1 MTSSLLF
8 AIFAAYRRYS
18 IRSGSSGSSVSSNNG
33 PVGGTNEEYC
43 PVSVVSGAAVA
54 LGCNPI
60 VACPPRWMNAEYKI
74 HAHLKEAKRG
84 GRSCFTSVSHRNT
97 ALPTWKSSGSRRSS
111 CFLAGFFDG
120 TLCTEITHP
129 SRTPHEPEAT
139 KVPFHKSSNGSQPPW
154 QAPPAPA
161 CGTDLTQVTTPSHR
175 VVKFISSFK
184 QKQSF
189 PAWHTPRHSWH
200 GNEPDLLIDE
210 LRVPTGHPV

>member
-1 MTSSLLF
+1 MQ
-8 AIFAAYRRYS
+8 R
-18 IRSGSSGSSVSSNNG
+18 
-33 PVGGTNEEYC
+33 
-43 PVSVVSGAAVA
+43 
-54 LGCNPI
+54 
-60 VACPPRWMNAEYKI
+60 YKI
-74 HAHLKEAKRG
+74 HAHLKDEKRG

-97 ALPTWKSSGSRRSS
+97 ALPTWKSSGSRRRS
-111 CFLAGFFDG
+111 CLLAEFFDG

-139 KVPFHKSSNGSQPPW
+139 KVTFHESSNGSQPPW

-189 PAWHTPRHSWH
+189 LAWHTPRHSWH

-210 LRVPTGHPV
+210 LRVPTGPPVQRYCHERSYNHALRNASDILHEHKHTGKLCTGVISCPIASAKSSCKWHFCN